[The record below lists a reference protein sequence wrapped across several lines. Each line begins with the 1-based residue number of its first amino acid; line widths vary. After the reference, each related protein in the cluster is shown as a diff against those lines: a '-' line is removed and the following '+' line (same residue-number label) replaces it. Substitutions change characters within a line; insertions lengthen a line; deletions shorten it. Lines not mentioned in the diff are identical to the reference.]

1 MTKQPNG
8 AQALI
13 QSMINQDVKYVF
25 GLPGAKID
33 QLFEN
38 LEHNDN
44 PKTPKLIITRH
55 EQNAAFMAAG
65 IGRLTGKPGIVATT
79 SGPGVSNLATGLIT
93 ATSEGDPVVAI
104 GGQVPRNDIARLT
117 HQSISSKELLSAA
130 TKDSVEIQD
139 ANNLSES
146 FANAYQTATAAKAG
160 ATFISI
166 PQDVLNDDVT
176 RKTIKSLSP
185 VEQGSADQ
193 DTVNEIIEK
202 IKNAKL
208 PVILAG
214 MRSSTNEVTHK
225 IHKFLH
231 KFSIPVVETFQ
242 GAGVISRDLEKN
254 YYGRVGLFRNQIG
267 DTILKES
274 DLIIAIGYDPVEYE
288 ARNWNVGRTGEII
301 NLDSIAPEI
310 TNDYQ
315 PDLIVQADIA
325 KTLDE
330 ISEQL
335 PEDIDLGEKMHQH
348 LADQQEKFTKKDA
361 IPENHSDKNGI
372 HPLAIIHALQNQVDD
387 DTTVT
392 VDVGSLYIWMARHF
406 RSYKPRHLLFS
417 NGMQTLGVA
426 LPWAIAAALER
437 PEQPI
442 VSVAGDGGFLF
453 SGQELETAVRLNLNI
468 VQLVWDDGYYD
479 MVRFQEI
486 AKYGHDSGVKLGP
499 VDFVKYAESFGA
511 TGMRVERTDDL
522 EPMLAKAFATKG
534 PVVLHIPVDYSDN
547 IKLASKLVDDVLN

>member
-1 MTKQPNG
+1 MTEQPNG

-13 QSMINQDVKYVF
+13 QTMINQGVKYVF

-33 QLFEN
+33 QLFES

-55 EQNAAFMAAG
+55 EQNAAFIAAG
-65 IGRLTGKPGIVATT
+65 IGRITGKPGVVATT

-93 ATSEGDPVVAI
+93 ATAEGDPVIAL
-104 GGQVPRNDIARLT
+104 GGQVPRNDIARST
-117 HQSISSKELLSAA
+117 HQSISSKELLAAA
-130 TKDSVEIQD
+130 TKDSVEVQD

-146 FANAYQTATAAKAG
+146 FANAYQNAVASKAG

-166 PQDVLNDDVT
+166 PQDVLNDKVT
-176 RKTIKSLSP
+176 RPEIGKLSP
-185 VEQGSADQ
+185 VQQGGVDQ
-193 DTVNEIIEK
+193 DTLNDIIVK
-202 IKNAKL
+202 IQNAKL

-214 MRSSTNEVTHK
+214 MRSSTNEVTEA
-225 IHKFLH
+225 IHHFLH

-274 DLIIAIGYDPVEYE
+274 DLIIAVGYDPIEYE

-301 NLDSIAPEI
+301 NLDSVKPEI

-315 PDLIVQADIA
+315 PDLIVNADIA
-325 KTLDE
+325 KTLNE
-330 ISEQL
+330 ISHQL
-335 PEDIDLGEKMHQH
+335 PANIDLSPEMHEH
-348 LADQQEKFTKKDA
+348 LAHQQIKFTKKDA
-361 IPENHSDKNGI
+361 IPANHSDKNGI
-372 HPLAIIHALQNQVDD
+372 HPLAIIHALQNQVND
-387 DTTVT
+387 DTTVA

-453 SGQELETAVRLNLNI
+453 SGQELETAVRLHLNI
-468 VQLVWDDGYYD
+468 VQLIWDDGYYD

-486 AKYGHDSGVKLGP
+486 AKYGHESGVELGP
-499 VDFVKYAESFGA
+499 VDFVKYAVYIK
-511 TGMRVERTDDL
+511 RRRKKER
-522 EPMLAKAFATKG
+522 KN
-534 PVVLHIPVDYSDN
+534 S
-547 IKLASKLVDDVLN
+547 LV

>member
-1 MTKQPNG
+1 MTKTNG

-13 QSMINQDVKYVF
+13 QSMINQGVHYVF

-33 QLFEN
+33 RLFES
-38 LEHNDN
+38 LEHNDD
-44 PKTPKLIITRH
+44 PRTPKLIVTRH
-55 EQNAAFMAAG
+55 EQNAAFIAAG

-93 ATSEGDPVVAI
+93 ATSEGDPVIAL

-130 TKDSVEIQD
+130 TKDSVEVQD

-146 FANAYQTATAAKAG
+146 FANAYQNAVSPKAG
-160 ATFISI
+160 ATFMSI

-176 RKTIKSLSP
+176 RPVIKPLHK
-185 VEQGSADQ
+185 VEQGGVDSETLNQ
-193 DTVNEIIEK
+193 IIEK
-202 IKNAKL
+202 IEKAKL

-214 MRSSTNEVTHK
+214 MRSSTNEVTDA

-274 DLIIAIGYDPVEYE
+274 DLIIAVGYDPIEYE
-288 ARNWNVGRTGEII
+288 ARNWNIGRTGEII
-301 NLDSIAPEI
+301 NLDSIKPEI

-315 PDLIVQADIA
+315 PDLIVNADIA
-325 KTLDE
+325 KTLNE
-330 ISEQL
+330 ISSNL
-335 PEDIDLGEKMHQH
+335 PDDIDLGSDMHKH

-361 IPENHSDKNGI
+361 IPANHSDKNGI
-372 HPLAIIHALQNQVDD
+372 HPLAIIHALQNQVED

-437 PEQPI
+437 PEKPV

-453 SGQELETAVRLNLNI
+453 SGQELETAVRLHLNI
-468 VQLVWDDGYYD
+468 VQLIWDDGYYD

-486 AKYGHDSGVKLGP
+486 AKYGHDAGVKLGP

-511 TGMRVERTDDL
+511 TGMRVERTEDL
-522 EPMLAKAFATKG
+522 EPMLAKAFDTKG
-534 PVVLHIPVDYSDN
+534 PVILHIPVDYSDN
-547 IKLASKLVDDVLN
+547 IQLASKLVDDVLN

>member
-1 MTKQPNG
+1 MTNQTG

-13 QSMINQDVKYVF
+13 QTMINQGVKYVF
-25 GLPGAKID
+25 GLPGAKVD
-33 QLFEN
+33 RLFES
-38 LEHNDN
+38 LEHSDD

-55 EQNAAFMAAG
+55 EQNAAFIAAG

-79 SGPGVSNLATGLIT
+79 SGPGVSNLATPLIT
-93 ATSEGDPVVAI
+93 ATAEGDPVVAI
-104 GGQVPRNDIARLT
+104 SGQVPRNDIARLT

-130 TKDSVEIQD
+130 TKDSVEVQD

-146 FANAYQTATAAKAG
+146 FANAYQNSITAKAG

-166 PQDVLNDDVT
+166 PQDVLNEDVD
-176 RKTIKSLSP
+176 RPVIKPLHKIH
-185 VEQGSADQ
+185 QGGMDKA
-193 DTVNEIIEK
+193 IIDKIVEK
-202 IKNAKL
+202 IEHAKL

-214 MRSSTNEVTHK
+214 MRSSTNDVTEA
-225 IHKFLH
+225 IHTFLR

-267 DTILKES
+267 DTMLKES
-274 DLIIAIGYDPVEYE
+274 DLIIAVGYDPIEYE
-288 ARNWNVGRTGEII
+288 ARNWNIDRTGEII
-301 NLDSIAPEI
+301 NIDAVKPEI

-315 PDLIVQADIA
+315 PDLLVNADIA
-325 KTLDE
+325 KTLNS

-335 PEDIDLGEKMHQH
+335 PDDIDLGKEMHEH

-361 IPENHSDKNGI
+361 IPANHSDKNGI
-372 HPLAIIHALQNQVDD
+372 HPLAIIHALQNQVND

-437 PEQPI
+437 PEQPV

-453 SGQELETAVRLNLNI
+453 SGQELETAVRLHLNI
-468 VQLVWDDGYYD
+468 VQLIWDDGYYD

-486 AKYGHDSGVKLGP
+486 AKYGHDAGVKLGH

-511 TGMRVERTDDL
+511 TGMRVEKTEDL
-522 EPMLAKAFATKG
+522 EPMLTKAFNTEG
-534 PVVLHIPVDYSDN
+534 PVILHIPVDYSDN
-547 IKLASKLVDDVLN
+547 IKLSSKLVDDVLN